1 MAKNIMQFRY
11 YGDNQN
17 QNYPLT
23 PTKISRANLSSGNI
37 FSNYY
42 PITQLG
48 IQALPGT
55 KFYLNNGLTPI
66 IIGATGIYELDL
78 EGLTQINQIKFDPK
92 SLALIDPN
100 TNHAYLIVDIVYGE

>member
-11 YGDNQN
+11 YGDSNK
-17 QNYPLT
+17 QNYPSNPKLT
-23 PTKISRANLSSGNI
+23 KGQLGSGSAFSS
-37 FSNYY
+37 YY

-66 IIGATGIYELDL
+66 IIGVTGIYELDL
-78 EGLTQINQIKFDPK
+78 EGLSQINHLKFDLQ
-92 SLALIDPN
+92 SLNLISSDN
-100 TNHAYLIVDIVYGE
+100 NAYLIVDIVYGD